1 MIDPLVS
8 SLFFLFLSAKYI
20 QVSCQ
25 VKLWVRKRDSP
36 TFHHKIHAVYKCS
49 LDVYL
54 MRHTSYSLPP
64 TVDMWSRGGHLQ
76 SRTVISNDDVCE
88 PVKHRRANSCCWRVI
103 PLCTFFFSF
112 SLLVHDDYQ
121 SCSQV
126 IIESLL
132 WLHFKSTKSLLRK
145 LMKNSMQNKEWAQ
158 EP

>member
-1 MIDPLVS
+1 VITQERSQSSSDSITQENGKFMMIDPLVS

-36 TFHHKIHAVYKCS
+36 TFHHKIQAVYKCS

-64 TVDMWSRGGHLQ
+64 TVDMWSLGGHLQ

-88 PVKHRRANSCCWRVI
+88 LVKNRRANSCCWWVI
-103 PLCTFFFSF
+103 PLCTFSLCSPWWLSKLQSSHHRISF
-112 SLLVHDDYQ
+112 VAALQVH
-121 SCSQV
+121 
-126 IIESLL
+126 
-132 WLHFKSTKSLLRK
+132 
-145 LMKNSMQNKEWAQ
+145 
-158 EP
+158 